1 MHTSFP
7 LSKRAHVQ
15 TDQAQLALSDVDVLL
30 GGSRIL
36 HGVDLTVV
44 PTSRIGIV
52 GENGRGKSTL
62 LKVLA
67 GALPPSSGTVR
78 AHGSMAVVDQELPT
92 SADTVADV
100 VDQAI
105 APERSA
111 LARFEAATAALAE
124 GETTTHHEHA
134 SSGISAED
142 EYAAALEEATALDAW
157 DAQRRVQVALE
168 SLSAITD
175 RERTLATMS
184 VGQRHRVRL
193 ACLLGASHNFL
204 LLDEPTNHLDAAGLD
219 FLTSQLRARRGGVV
233 LVSHDRALLQDVV
246 ETFVDLD
253 PTPDARPRIHG
264 GGYAEYRAARTA
276 DLARWEQEYRTQQA
290 EHTRLQQD
298 LAAAQN
304 RLVSGWRPEKG
315 SPKHGRATR
324 ADGTV
329 RSVHRRQAAL
339 EAHAI
344 TTPEPPQVL
353 HFPDLPGRSGTVLEV
368 ADVSAPGRLSRP
380 VSFALASG
388 ERLLVTGPNGAGKST
403 LLGIAAGDVAPASG
417 RVHMP
422 DGVRLG
428 WLRQES
434 SLPRGRRAAQVYSE
448 YVESLVSR
456 GVLAAGD
463 AVGLSQLGLLRSREA
478 GLPVEHL
485 SVGQRRRL
493 DLAMT
498 LAGRPHVVLLD
509 EPTNH
514 LSMALVDELT
524 EALQATAAA
533 VVVSSHD
540 RQFLR
545 DAAAWPRLGLG
556 VVSEG

>member
-1 MHTSFP
+1 
-7 LSKRAHVQ
+7 
-15 TDQAQLALSDVDVLL
+15 
-30 GGSRIL
+30 
-36 HGVDLTVV
+36 VDLTVG
-44 PTSRIGIV
+44 PTSRVGIV

-62 LKVLA
+62 LQVLA
-67 GALPPSSGTVR
+67 GTIQPSAGTVSR
-78 AHGSMAVVDQELPT
+78 HGSLALMNQELPT

-105 APERSA
+105 AAEQAA
-111 LARFEAATAALAE
+111 LARFEAATAALAA
-124 GETTTHHEHA
+124 GEARHR
-134 SSGISAED
+134 SGPAPSGTMSCIED
-142 EYAAALEEATALDAW
+142 EYAAALEEVTTLDAW

-168 SLSAITD
+168 ALNAVTD
-175 RERTLATMS
+175 RSRTLASMS

-193 ACLLGASHNFL
+193 ACLLGAGHDFL

-219 FLTSQLRARRGGVV
+219 FLTSALRARRGAVA

-253 PTPDARPRIHG
+253 PTPDSRPRIHG
-264 GGYAEYRAARTA
+264 GGYSDYRAARAA
-276 DLARWEQEYRTQQA
+276 DLLRWEQEYRSQQA
-290 EHTRLQQD
+290 EHARLQQD
-298 LAAAQN
+298 LSAAQN

-353 HFPDLPGRSGTVLEV
+353 HFPDLSGRHGSVLEV
-368 ADVSAPGRLSRP
+368 SDVTLPQRLDGP
-380 VSFALASG
+380 VSFVLAAG

-403 LLGIAAGDVAPASG
+403 LLGIAAGSLVSASG

-434 SLPRGRRAAQVYSE
+434 SLPGALRAAQVYSTH
-448 YVESLVSR
+448 VESLVSR
-456 GVLAAGD
+456 GVLAPAD
-463 AVGLSQLGLLRSREA
+463 AVGLSSLGLLRSREA
-478 GLPVEHL
+478 GLPVEQL

-493 DLAMT
+493 DLALT
-498 LAGRPHVVLLD
+498 LAARPHVLLLD

-524 EALQATAAA
+524 EALDATAAA

-545 DAAAWPRLGLG
+545 DTAGWPRLQLG
-556 VVSEG
+556 AAAGD

>member
-1 MHTSFP
+1 LHTSP
-7 LSKRAHVQ
+7 LSLPQRAR
-15 TDQAQLALSDVDVLL
+15 TGSGPAQLNLSGVDVVL
-30 GGSRIL
+30 GGNRIL
-36 HGVDLTVV
+36 HGVDLSVD

-62 LKVLA
+62 LHVLA
-67 GALPPSSGTVR
+67 GFLQPSSGTVR
-78 AHGSMAVVDQELPT
+78 CHGSLAMVDQELPT
-92 SADTVADV
+92 SALTVADV
-100 VDQAI
+100 VNQAI
-105 APERSA
+105 APEQAA
-111 LARFEAATAALAE
+111 LARFEAATAALAD
-124 GETTTHHEHA
+124 GDTSAAADAT
-134 SSGISAED
+134 SSGTATIED
-142 EYAAALEEATALDAW
+142 KYAAALEEATALDAW

-168 SLSAITD
+168 ALSAITD
-175 RERTLATMS
+175 RERTLESMS

-193 ACLLGASHNFL
+193 ACLLGAGHDFL
-204 LLDEPTNHLDAAGLD
+204 LLDEPTNHLDAAGLE
-219 FLTSQLRARRGGVV
+219 FLTAQLRARNGAVV

-246 ETFVDLD
+246 ATFVDLD
-253 PTPDARPRIHG
+253 PTPDSRPRIHG
-264 GGYAEYRAARTA
+264 GGYAEYRAARAA
-276 DLARWEQEYRTQQA
+276 DLARWDQEYRTQQA
-290 EHTRLQQD
+290 EHARLQQD
-298 LAAAQN
+298 LASAQN

-344 TTPEPPQVL
+344 TTPEPPQIL
-353 HFPDLPGRSGTVLEV
+353 HVPDLPGRSGTVLQV
-368 ADVSAPGRLSRP
+368 ADVTLPPRLSGP
-380 VSFALASG
+380 VSFALSSG

-403 LLGIAAGDVAPASG
+403 LLAIAAGTLSPTSG
-417 RVHMP
+417 RIHVP

-428 WLRQES
+428 FLRQES
-434 SLPRGRRAAQVYSE
+434 SLPGGVRAAQVFSAHM
-448 YVESLVSR
+448 ESLVSR
-456 GVLAAGD
+456 GLLAAGD

-478 GLPVEHL
+478 GLPVEQL

-498 LAGRPHVVLLD
+498 LAVRPHVVLLD

-524 EALQATAAA
+524 DALRTTRAA

-545 DAAAWPRLGLG
+545 DTAGWPRLSLA
-556 VVSEG
+556 